1 MIRGQDGMIERF
13 FQIYQALGVRDLV
26 EISLLAALIYVLLR
40 FIGATRGIGMVRGL
54 GIVVAITVFGVQ
66 VIIASFNLT
75 ELNKI
80 LDYVLASA
88 FMGIIVIFQPELRSG
103 LFALGR
109 YRLIRL
115 FSPGVTPHEPFVD
128 KVATAAHE
136 LSRECTGA
144 LIVIQREVSLQPFI
158 KTGDE
163 LDSMVSEGLLRSLF
177 QKLSPLHDGAV
188 ILAHGRIASAGCQL
202 PLAEAPQG
210 ASEHGMRH
218 RAALGI
224 TQETDAVV
232 LVVSEETG
240 RISLASAGKLEPISR
255 ELVARRLVALLQGQ
269 MPLRVAA

>member
-1 MIRGQDGMIERF
+1 MIERF

-26 EISLLAALIYVLLR
+26 EISLLALFIYIILR

-54 GIVVAITVFGVQ
+54 GIVVAVTVFAVQ
-66 VIIASFNLT
+66 VVIASFDLT

-88 FMGIIVIFQPELRSG
+88 FIGLIVIFQPELRSG

-109 YRLIRL
+109 YRMFRL
-115 FSPGVTPHEPFVD
+115 FSPGEHSEEPFVD
-128 KVATAAHE
+128 QVAAAATE
-136 LSRECTGA
+136 LARESTGA
-144 LIVIQREVSLQPFI
+144 LIVIQREASLQQFI
-158 KTGDE
+158 QTGEE
-163 LDSMVSEGLLRSLF
+163 LDSRVSNGLLISLF
-177 QKLSPLHDGAV
+177 QKDSPLHDGAV
-188 ILAHGRIASAGCQL
+188 IIAHSRVAAAACQL

-224 TQETDAVV
+224 SEETDAIV

-240 RISLASAGKLEPISR
+240 RISLASGGELEPVSR
-255 ELVARRLVALLQGQ
+255 DLVARRLVALLQGQ
-269 MPLRVAA
+269 VKLRLAA